1 MADTAEVMRKAVALV
16 GALLIACSTSAS
28 PSPNPAL
35 TPAAQTPPA
44 AATPPTPAPRTSPPV
59 ATRNPANA
67 ELLLRWAPGVNISDI
82 DDVSDIVTHLK
93 NNPGIVDGFGDEAQ
107 ITILYDPQRITPEA
121 IRRILADMG
130 FRTLP

>member
-1 MADTAEVMRKAVALV
+1 MMRKAVALV
-16 GALLIACSTSAS
+16 GALLIACNTSAS
-28 PSPNPAL
+28 PSLSPAP

-44 AATPPTPAPRTSPPV
+44 TATPTTPAPRTSPPV
-59 ATRNPANA
+59 ATRPANA

-107 ITILYDPQRITPEA
+107 ITILYDPQRITPDM

-130 FRTLP
+130 FRTQP

>member
-1 MADTAEVMRKAVALV
+1 MMRKAVALV
-16 GALLIACSTSAS
+16 GALLMACSTSAS
-28 PSPNPAL
+28 PSLSPAP

-44 AATPPTPAPRTSPPV
+44 TATPTTPAPRTSPPV
-59 ATRNPANA
+59 ATRPANA
-67 ELLLRWAPGVNISDI
+67 EVLLRWAPGVNISDI
-82 DDVSDIVTHLK
+82 DDVSDIITHLK

>member
-1 MADTAEVMRKAVALV
+1 MMRRAVALV
-16 GALLIACSTSAS
+16 GALLMACSTSAS
-28 PSPNPAL
+28 PSPSPAL

-59 ATRNPANA
+59 ATRPANA
-67 ELLLRWAPGVNISDI
+67 EVLLRWAPGVNISDI
-82 DDVSDIVTHLK
+82 DDVSDIITHLK